1 MFLITIPSAKE
12 KALRKIAAVTEAEV
26 HSPTSLSVEKPS
38 VVGEI
43 ARYLCKVGKCFEV
56 QPWE

>member
-1 MFLITIPSAKE
+1 MFLITVPSAKYNTIRE
-12 KALRKIAAVTEAEV
+12 LASAFKVEV

-43 ARYLCKVGKCFEV
+43 ARYLCKAGKCFEV

>member
-1 MFLITIPSAKE
+1 MFLITIPSAKKE
-12 KALRKIAAVTEAEV
+12 AIRKIAAVTEAKV
-26 HSPTSLSVEKPS
+26 YSPTTLSVEKPS

-43 ARYLCKVGKCFEV
+43 ARFLCKTGVCFEV